1 MQVATYG
8 SDSDALLCMC
18 GLWFFKLCLNPKHIP
33 KILAPKPLLS
43 HKTNYLVERGGR
55 NKPFTPSQ
63 FPAFFRP
70 VSGTI
75 TMADFTETSISRNA
89 KRVFTDPIAD
99 VETFN
104 TVVEAFKND
113 ETMNIIK
120 EVSSATYK
128 TKIAYKD
135 AAGEDAG
142 YALFY
147 GVSTDNMNDMASL
160 LAGTEASETAA
171 GVGASA
177 AIDEEAYHWLVKFSC
192 TKNINIEGKN
202 YEDTFTV
209 TIGQDYMLISGFT
222 YDATRDSIETW
233 ADAQAALA

>member
-1 MQVATYG
+1 
-8 SDSDALLCMC
+8 
-18 GLWFFKLCLNPKHIP
+18 
-33 KILAPKPLLS
+33 
-43 HKTNYLVERGGR
+43 
-55 NKPFTPSQ
+55 
-63 FPAFFRP
+63 
-70 VSGTI
+70 
-75 TMADFTETSISRNA
+75 MADFTETSISRNA
-89 KRVFTDPIAD
+89 KRVFSTPIAD

-120 EVSSATYK
+120 DVSSATYK
-128 TKIAYKD
+128 TKIQYKD
-135 AAGEDAG
+135 AAGVDTG

-147 GVSTDNMNDMASL
+147 GTSTENMNDMASL

-171 GVGASA
+171 GVGASG

-222 YDATRDSIETW
+222 YDATRDVIETW

>member
-1 MQVATYG
+1 
-8 SDSDALLCMC
+8 
-18 GLWFFKLCLNPKHIP
+18 
-33 KILAPKPLLS
+33 
-43 HKTNYLVERGGR
+43 
-55 NKPFTPSQ
+55 
-63 FPAFFRP
+63 
-70 VSGTI
+70 
-75 TMADFTETSISRNA
+75 MADFTETSISRNA
-89 KRVFTDPIAD
+89 KRVFSTPIAD

-104 TVVEAFKND
+104 TVVEAFRND

-128 TKIAYKD
+128 TKVAYKD

-147 GVSTDNMNDMASL
+147 GASTDNMNDMASL
-160 LAGTEASETAA
+160 LSGTEAAETAA
-171 GVGASA
+171 GVGGSA
-177 AIDEEAYHWLVKFSC
+177 VLDAEAYHWLVKFTC
-192 TKNINIEGKN
+192 TKNVNIEGKN

-222 YDATRDSIETW
+222 YDATRDSIESW

>member
-1 MQVATYG
+1 
-8 SDSDALLCMC
+8 
-18 GLWFFKLCLNPKHIP
+18 
-33 KILAPKPLLS
+33 
-43 HKTNYLVERGGR
+43 
-55 NKPFTPSQ
+55 
-63 FPAFFRP
+63 
-70 VSGTI
+70 
-75 TMADFTETSISRNA
+75 MADFTETSISRNA
-89 KRVFTDPIAD
+89 KRVFSTPIAD

-222 YDATRDSIETW
+222 YDATRDVIETW

>member
-1 MQVATYG
+1 
-8 SDSDALLCMC
+8 
-18 GLWFFKLCLNPKHIP
+18 
-33 KILAPKPLLS
+33 
-43 HKTNYLVERGGR
+43 
-55 NKPFTPSQ
+55 
-63 FPAFFRP
+63 
-70 VSGTI
+70 
-75 TMADFTETSISRNA
+75 MADFTETSISRNA
-89 KRVFTDPIAD
+89 KRVFTNPIAD
-99 VETFN
+99 VENFN
-104 TVVEAFKND
+104 TVVEAFRND

-222 YDATRDSIETW
+222 YDATRDVIETW
-233 ADAQAALA
+233 ADAQAALAALA

>member
-1 MQVATYG
+1 
-8 SDSDALLCMC
+8 
-18 GLWFFKLCLNPKHIP
+18 
-33 KILAPKPLLS
+33 
-43 HKTNYLVERGGR
+43 
-55 NKPFTPSQ
+55 
-63 FPAFFRP
+63 
-70 VSGTI
+70 
-75 TMADFTETSISRNA
+75 MADFTETSISRNA
-89 KRVFTDPIAD
+89 KRVFSTPIAD

-120 EVSSATYK
+120 DVSSATYK
-128 TKIAYKD
+128 TKIQYKD
-135 AAGEDAG
+135 AAGVDTG

-147 GVSTDNMNDMASL
+147 GTSTENMNDMASL

-171 GVGASA
+171 GVGASG

-222 YDATRDSIETW
+222 YDATRDAIETW

>member
-1 MQVATYG
+1 
-8 SDSDALLCMC
+8 
-18 GLWFFKLCLNPKHIP
+18 
-33 KILAPKPLLS
+33 
-43 HKTNYLVERGGR
+43 
-55 NKPFTPSQ
+55 
-63 FPAFFRP
+63 
-70 VSGTI
+70 
-75 TMADFTETSISRNA
+75 MADFTETSISRNA
-89 KRVFTDPIAD
+89 KRVFTTPIAD

-120 EVSSATYK
+120 EVTSATYK
-128 TKIAYKD
+128 SKIAYKD
-135 AAGEDAG
+135 AAGVDTG

-147 GVSTDNMNDMASL
+147 GTSTENMNDMSSL

-171 GVGASA
+171 GVGASG

-192 TKNINIEGKN
+192 TKNISIEGKN

-222 YDATRDSIETW
+222 YDATRDVIETW

>member
-1 MQVATYG
+1 
-8 SDSDALLCMC
+8 
-18 GLWFFKLCLNPKHIP
+18 
-33 KILAPKPLLS
+33 
-43 HKTNYLVERGGR
+43 
-55 NKPFTPSQ
+55 
-63 FPAFFRP
+63 
-70 VSGTI
+70 
-75 TMADFTETSISRNA
+75 MADFTETSISRNA
-89 KRVFTDPIAD
+89 KRVFSTPIAD

-104 TVVEAFKND
+104 TVVEAFRND

-147 GVSTDNMNDMASL
+147 GISTDNMNDMASL

-171 GVGASA
+171 GVGASG

-222 YDATRDSIETW
+222 YDATRDVIETW